1 MYTLNAT
8 SAPTNVKDYT
18 KHFIEHAPFRIAKD
32 GHSGLRNNT
41 LRNYH
46 NFLTIWEKFERQNS
60 ETVEL
65 LHLDQSCIVAFKQW
79 LLNDCAYSVN
89 NASRLMS
96 TLKTIALD
104 AQKSGYPTHPY
115 VNFIKSFRV
124 KQQDK
129 IIHTLSFREIEKIEK
144 TKVPAHLERTKK
156 WLLIGCWVGQRVS
169 DLLTLTPDQIR
180 PAKNKGLYVDF
191 LQQKTSRKVT
201 VGVINPMAIH
211 ILTQDFPKRMYP
223 ERFNKQLKL
232 VLKEAGLTQ
241 MVKAHR
247 YNGKTKRK
255 ETGIFP
261 KYAIIASHDLRR
273 SFATNF
279 YGKIPTPILMNMT
292 GHARET
298 SFLTYIGMDQKRDSF
313 ADAFMQGVA
322 KMEL

>member
-1 MYTLNAT
+1 LCSLKSIFIYTLNAT

-18 KHFIEHAPFRIAKD
+18 KHFIEYAPFRIAKD
-32 GHSGLRNNT
+32 GHTGLRDNT

-46 NFLTIWEKFERQNS
+46 NFLTIWEKFERQS
-60 ETVEL
+60 GETVEL
-65 LHLDQSCIVAFKQW
+65 LHLDQSRIVIFKQW

-104 AQKSGYPTHPY
+104 VQKSGYPTHPY

-180 PAKNKGLYVDF
+180 PAKNK
-191 LQQKTSRKVT
+191 
-201 VGVINPMAIH
+201 
-211 ILTQDFPKRMYP
+211 
-223 ERFNKQLKL
+223 
-232 VLKEAGLTQ
+232 
-241 MVKAHR
+241 
-247 YNGKTKRK
+247 
-255 ETGIFP
+255 
-261 KYAIIASHDLRR
+261 
-273 SFATNF
+273 
-279 YGKIPTPILMNMT
+279 
-292 GHARET
+292 
-298 SFLTYIGMDQKRDSF
+298 
-313 ADAFMQGVA
+313 
-322 KMEL
+322 

>member
-1 MYTLNAT
+1 
-8 SAPTNVKDYT
+8 
-18 KHFIEHAPFRIAKD
+18 
-32 GHSGLRNNT
+32 
-41 LRNYH
+41 
-46 NFLTIWEKFERQNS
+46 
-60 ETVEL
+60 
-65 LHLDQSCIVAFKQW
+65 
-79 LLNDCAYSVN
+79 
-89 NASRLMS
+89 
-96 TLKTIALD
+96 
-104 AQKSGYPTHPY
+104 
-115 VNFIKSFRV
+115 
-124 KQQDK
+124 
-129 IIHTLSFREIEKIEK
+129 
-144 TKVPAHLERTKK
+144 
-156 WLLIGCWVGQRVS
+156 
-169 DLLTLTPDQIR
+169 
-180 PAKNKGLYVDF
+180 
-191 LQQKTSRKVT
+191 
-201 VGVINPMAIH
+201 MAIH

-241 MVKAHR
+241 MVKAHL

-292 GHARET
+292 GHEGET